1 MITEREVDIIDR
13 AVKVSAYSDEDA
25 VLILRALIVEKNE
38 EIAGLNG
45 MVDLRDVAI
54 DELEHQI
61 RALQKK
67 LAEIKGVDVS
77 DPDQ

>member
-1 MITEREVDIIDR
+1 MITEREIDIIDR
-13 AVKVSAYSDEDA
+13 AVKVSAYSDDDA

-61 RALQKK
+61 RVLQKK
-67 LAEIKGVDVS
+67 LAEIKGVDES